1 MSFIIEIDG
10 QRIGG
15 SFISL
20 AAAKRFVQ
28 KQTPEKRVDIYEEK
42 PNGLLRIDGWEVSA

>member
-1 MSFIIEIDG
+1 MSFQVEIDG
-10 QRIGG
+10 KRIGG

-28 KQTPEKRVDIYEEK
+28 KQSPEKRVDIYEEC
-42 PNGLLRIDGWEVSA
+42 PNGELRVDGWEVGQ